1 MKIYFACSIRGVSGD
16 KSVYRVI
23 VEHLKMFGDVLT
35 EHLVEPI
42 SPFTSSF
49 SDVEEHAVK
58 SDVEIFEEDMK
69 WLEEADVI
77 VAEISSPSHG
87 VGYEIARAE
96 CTGKD
101 IICLRCVHSG
111 PVSAM
116 IAGNPK
122 VNIFEYEDAY
132 DALRAVTNGFEAI
145 GGFSKFVSPMK
156 KQTPDEQRHH
166 TYAQGNIS

>member
-16 KSVYRVI
+16 MTVYRVI

-35 EHLVEPI
+35 EHLVEPTN
-42 SPFTSSF
+42 PLTSS
-49 SDVEEHAVK
+49 STMRSGEEHMVK

-96 CTGKD
+96 CMGKE
-101 IICLRCVHSG
+101 IICLKCIHSG
-111 PVSAM
+111 PISAM
-116 IAGNPK
+116 ICGNPK

-145 GGFSKFVSPMK
+145 GGFSKFGSPQR
-156 KQTPDEQRHH
+156 KQPPDGQR
-166 TYAQGNIS
+166 TGGCA